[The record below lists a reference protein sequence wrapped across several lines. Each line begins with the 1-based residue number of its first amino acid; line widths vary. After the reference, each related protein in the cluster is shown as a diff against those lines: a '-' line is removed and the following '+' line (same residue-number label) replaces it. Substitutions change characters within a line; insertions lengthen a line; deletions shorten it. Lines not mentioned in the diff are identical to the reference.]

1 MQHADIAIVGGG
13 IVGLTLAAALKDAP
27 CRIAI
32 INKGL
37 IDQPLGDKPG
47 ARVSAINQANIS
59 ALKNADVW
67 QHIDAS
73 RANPYNAMHVWDKDS
88 FGDIHFA
95 GKDIHFAG
103 KDTHFAGKDTGGE
116 LESDTLGVIIENQAL
131 INGLAH
137 SVLKQDNVVVI
148 DTTIERVLSSPQQ
161 NMLML
166 ENGDAL
172 SCRLLVGA
180 DGANSFVRKQANF
193 PITFRDYEH
202 TAIVANIRTQQPHEN
217 VARQAFTP
225 TGPLALLPMRDPNV
239 CSIVWSQTPDAA
251 KTLQGYSDS
260 EFCNALVAAS
270 NNTLGLVSLETSRT
284 AFPLTMR
291 YAREWAKDGI
301 VLVGD
306 AAHTIHPLAGQ
317 GANLGMQDALALAT
331 LLGTLLEEQKDIGQ
345 LRYLRPY
352 ERARKTEAMK
362 MIAAMDGFK
371 FLFDGNDP
379 LKKLIRGVGLAA
391 TDKLSAVKQAFVS
404 HAMGL

>member
-1 MQHADIAIVGGG
+1 MQHVDIAIVGGG

-32 INKGL
+32 INKGA

-47 ARVSAINQANIS
+47 ARVSAINQANIN
-59 ALKNADVW
+59 ALKKADVW
-67 QHIDAS
+67 QHIDES

-95 GKDIHFAG
+95 GN
-103 KDTHFAGKDTGGE
+103 DTGGE

-180 DGANSFVRKQANF
+180 DGANSFVRKHANF

-260 EFCNALVAAS
+260 EFCNALLAAS
-270 NNTLGLVSLETSRT
+270 NNALGPVTLETART

-291 YAREWAKDGI
+291 YAREWAKEGI

-317 GANLGMQDALALAT
+317 GANLGMQDALALAATLIT
-331 LLGTLLEEQKDIGQ
+331 LLDDQKDIGQ

-371 FLFDGNDP
+371 FLFDGDDP
-379 LKKLIRGVGLAA
+379 LKKLIRGLGLAA

>member
-59 ALKNADVW
+59 ALKKADVW

-88 FGDIHFA
+88 FGDIHFSCEEM
-95 GKDIHFAG
+95 G
-103 KDTHFAGKDTGGE
+103 
-116 LESDTLGVIIENQAL
+116 SDALGVIVENQAL
-131 INGLAH
+131 VNALAQTVE
-137 SVLKQDNVVVI
+137 SQSNVQVFESG
-148 DTTIERVLSSPQQ
+148 IERVLSGPNQ
-161 NMLML
+161 NMVMFD
-166 ENGDAL
+166 NNDVL
-172 SCRLLVGA
+172 SCRLLIGA
-180 DGANSFVRKQANF
+180 DGANSFVRQQAGF
-193 PITFRDYEH
+193 PITFKDYEH
-202 TAIVANIRTQQPHEN
+202 TAIVANIKTTLPHEN

-225 TGPLALLPMRDPNV
+225 TGPLALLPMANPNV
-239 CSIVWSQTPDAA
+239 CSIVWSQTPDVAA
-251 KTLQGYSDS
+251 KLIAMSDID
-260 EFCNALVAAS
+260 FCNALTAAS
-270 NNTLGLVSLETSRT
+270 NSILGTIELDTQRS

-301 VLVGD
+301 ALVGD

-317 GANLGMQDALALAT
+317 GANLGMQDALALAE
-331 LLGTLLEEQKDIGQ
+331 LVIRLSNEGSDIG
-345 LRYLRPY
+345 LHKNLRPY
-352 ERARKTEAMK
+352 ERSRKTEAMK

-371 FLFDGNDP
+371 FLFDGDDP

-391 TDKLSAVKQAFVS
+391 TDKVGAIKQAFVS